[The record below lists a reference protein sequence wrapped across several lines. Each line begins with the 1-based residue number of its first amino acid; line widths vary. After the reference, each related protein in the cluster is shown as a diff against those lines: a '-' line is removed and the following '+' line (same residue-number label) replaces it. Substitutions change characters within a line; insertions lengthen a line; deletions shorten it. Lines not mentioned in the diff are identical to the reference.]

1 MRITFIT
8 FIFLVFGYG
17 FGTILTVEAQI
28 PTQQQQ
34 LNAAV
39 LAAPEQ
45 LRSDAKVMGYNQSG
59 ELITLKQGTN
69 NIICISDDP
78 SDEKFQ
84 VVCYHKSMDPYIA
97 RGRELRRQGVD
108 NARQIREKEAANG
121 TLEMPEQ
128 AAAFYSLNGGPDA
141 YNYETGT
148 LQQAKG
154 LYVLYMPFATVE
166 STGFPTSPPV
176 SGGPWLMREGQPSA
190 HVMMPLPTSVG
201 VRVDS
206 D

>member
-1 MRITFIT
+1 MRITFI
-8 FIFLVFGYG
+8 FLLSLFGAIS
-17 FGTILTVEAQI
+17 TTEAQI
-28 PTQQQQ
+28 PTQEQQIK
-34 LNAAV
+34 AAV
-39 LAAPEQ
+39 LAAPDQ

-84 VVCYHKSMDPYIA
+84 VVCYHKSMDPYMA

-108 NARQIREKEAANG
+108 NARQIREKEATDG
-121 TLEMPEQ
+121 TLKMPEQ

-148 LQQAKG
+148 LQEAKG

-201 VRVDS
+201 VKVDS